1 MKDQWIDW
9 LQEKQRNF
17 FYGVTIVIAVCFISF
32 QLFQKFHKPAP
43 SNYLSANLAFEK
55 WMLHGNDFGNL
66 EKSLTAHPDLQTKF
80 GALIADKFIAHNQGD
95 KAQPFAEGVFE
106 RVLKQTPQH
115 TAFAEGSL
123 LISQGKLADALTHS
137 LALNQQLDQTSLLY
151 GFNLFRLAS
160 LYRALDNH
168 AEEQVALK
176 DLEQFLKS
184 NPKAKAILE
193 QCFSQG
199 DVSLSRYIDQR
210 KK

>member
-1 MKDQWIDW
+1 MRDQWIDW

-32 QLFQKFHKPAP
+32 QLFQKFHKAAP

-66 EKSLTAHPDLQTKF
+66 EKSLSAHPDLETKF

-106 RVLKQTPQH
+106 RVLKQTPDH
-115 TAFAEGSL
+115 TTFAEGSL
-123 LISQGKLADALTHS
+123 LISQGKLTEALTHT
-137 LALNQQLDQTSLLY
+137 LVLNQRLEKTSLLY

-160 LYRALDNH
+160 LYRALDNPT
-168 AEEQVALK
+168 EERAALA
-176 DLEQFLKS
+176 DLEQFMKS
-184 NPKAKAILE
+184 NPKGSSILE

-199 DVSLSRYIDQR
+199 DVSLSRYIEER